1 MSKQNISGLKARVI
15 FSLHESITEY
25 PPRNIQCLLFSART
39 VCVILN
45 MLKCIQSFILQAIV
59 GGNCII
65 IAFILHFSKQNC
77 TCRYHCTRKV
87 QMKVSVYDKE

>member
-39 VCVILN
+39 VCVCVILT
-45 MLKCIQSFILQAIV
+45 MSKCIQSFILRAID
-59 GGNCII
+59 GGNCIT
-65 IAFILHFSKQNC
+65 IAFILHFIVALFKAKL
-77 TCRYHCTRKV
+77 Y
-87 QMKVSVYDKE
+87 M